1 MLLDEPFGGLDPGLR
16 KEMMALVDDLRREHK
31 LTMLVSIHTPEDLS
45 GTADLLAFVADGR
58 VLAAGPPQELLRHG
72 RSAEIDRYLGL

>member
-1 MLLDEPFGGLDPGLR
+1 
-16 KEMMALVDDLRREHK
+16 
-31 LTMLVSIHTPEDLS
+31 MLVSIHTPEDLS
-45 GTADLLAFVADGR
+45 GTADLLAFVADGH